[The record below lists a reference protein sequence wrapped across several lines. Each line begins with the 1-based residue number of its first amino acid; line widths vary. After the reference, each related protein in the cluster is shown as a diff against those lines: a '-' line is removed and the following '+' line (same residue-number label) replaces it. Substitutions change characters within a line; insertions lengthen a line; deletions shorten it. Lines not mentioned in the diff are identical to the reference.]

1 VGVPLVELD
10 LVDESR
16 VTPTIGK
23 VTGAA
28 RRQLPTV
35 VYLPA
40 ADGPAPLIVLAHGFN
55 GHPRLFTTL
64 AGHWAAGGYA
74 VAVPRFPVS
83 SDEFPTLDPQA
94 FNERVAD
101 LPGQAEDVRFLVA
114 ALAVATDDPSSRLCG
129 RVDIGRL
136 GLYGLSL
143 GALTVWST
151 VARRGFDEA
160 GVAALIQSDGGFP
173 GDLAQLADVR
183 FPVLIAH
190 SDVDP
195 AFPVEGVLRQ
205 FDVLPAP
212 RYLLVLHGAA
222 HATVGENTPTPADQ
236 AYRVATTV
244 FWDRYLGG
252 ATDAVFPESI
262 SVGGVTTFVDGS

>member
-1 VGVPLVELD
+1 MGVRVVDLD

-16 VTPTIGK
+16 TTPTIGD
-23 VTGAA
+23 VAGAP
-28 RRQLPTV
+28 RRQLPTA

-40 ADGPAPLIVLAHGFN
+40 TDGPAPLIVLAHGFN
-55 GHPRLFTTL
+55 GHPDLFTAL
-64 AGHWAAGGYA
+64 AGHWADAGYV

-83 SDEFPTLDPQA
+83 SNEFPIRDSQA

-101 LPGQAEDVRFLVA
+101 LPAQADDVTFLVA
-114 ALAVATDDPSSRLCG
+114 ALGAADDDAMSPLAG
-129 RVDIGRL
+129 RVDADRL

-151 VARRGFDEA
+151 VARSGVGDS

-173 GDLAQLADVR
+173 GDLAQLADVT
-183 FPVLIAH
+183 FPVLIIH

-195 AFPVEGVLRQ
+195 TFPVEGVLRQ
-205 FDVLPAP
+205 FDVVPAP
-212 RYLLVLHGAA
+212 RFLLVLHGAA
-222 HATVGENTPTPADQ
+222 HAKVGENTPTPADH

-244 FWDRYLGG
+244 FWDRYLRGDG
-252 ATDAVFPESI
+252 AAPFPASI
-262 SVGGVTTFVDGS
+262 SVDGVTTFVDGS